1 MEDLEKKIKKLDLK
15 QNAIKLLINSIY
27 GAFGNK
33 WFYFYDPDIAQ
44 SITLQGQDLIKFS
57 IKAVNHYFLE
67 KWHLDTELHET
78 LGLSKYVIT
87 KVEDDAAI
95 YTDTD
100 SIYVQFDSAIDSIQ
114 GADFTKDE
122 IMYLCINIDRYRLSS
137 YFDQCF
143 EKYGK
148 IFNTQN
154 RLKFKLENLSEHGIW
169 LKKKNYTIKVA
180 YEPNPNYEIIPKE
193 KRYLVIKGLEPI
205 KGSYPIWARQNL
217 VTLTEFILERGKRL
231 NIEDDIIPKLQ
242 ALKDEAKTLTID
254 DLSFNYNI
262 RVYEKYVTSE
272 ARLEIKKGISI
283 YPRASVYYNHLL
295 IKTGLINRYPKI
307 REKDKIKFY
316 YCSENDNGFDV
327 FAYVP
332 GSFPAEIAMPMDL
345 DSQFFTLIVEPVN
358 RLLTSMRMSS
368 LDPNLKRAV
377 AVVKAKGKK
386 AEDDANLYPL
396 YLVNQDSLEYEEVP
410 EKFWRILGNPDADV
424 DEADFPEYLTILTKY
439 GLDTIVVPKME
450 LEKYIK
456 RLTKKKEKGI
466 EVEDLVEEEN
476 V

>member
-1 MEDLEKKIKKLDLK
+1 M
-15 QNAIKLLINSIY
+15 
-27 GAFGNK
+27 F
-33 WFYFYDPDIAQ
+33 
-44 SITLQGQDLIKFS
+44 
-57 IKAVNHYFLE
+57 
-67 KWHLDTELHET
+67 
-78 LGLSKYVIT
+78 
-87 KVEDDAAI
+87 
-95 YTDTD
+95 
-100 SIYVQFDSAIDSIQ
+100 
-114 GADFTKDE
+114 
-122 IMYLCINIDRYRLSS
+122 
-137 YFDQCF
+137 
-143 EKYGK
+143 
-148 IFNTQN
+148 
-154 RLKFKLENLSEHGIW
+154 
-169 LKKKNYTIKVA
+169 
-180 YEPNPNYEIIPKE
+180 
-193 KRYLVIKGLEPI
+193 
-205 KGSYPIWARQNL
+205 
-217 VTLTEFILERGKRL
+217 
-231 NIEDDIIPKLQ
+231 
-242 ALKDEAKTLTID
+242 
-254 DLSFNYNI
+254 
-262 RVYEKYVTSE
+262 
-272 ARLEIKKGISI
+272 
-283 YPRASVYYNHLL
+283 
-295 IKTGLINRYPKI
+295 YPKI

-316 YCSENDNGFDV
+316 YCSENDNDFDV

-332 GSFPAEIAMPMDL
+332 GSFPAEIAMPIDL

-377 AVVKAKGKK
+377 VVVKAKGKK